1 MANPGVTN
9 GQQLGI
15 TEPIS
20 LAGPSEIDVTKTQE
34 LEKFLL
40 GVGLYECPAEA
51 VSREEV
57 LGRLD
62 QIVKTWVK
70 KVTRNRGYND
80 QLVQEANAKI
90 YTFGSYRLG
99 VHGPGADIDTLC
111 VGPKHATREE
121 DFFVELYGMLSEMP
135 EVSEL
140 HPVPDAH
147 VPVMKFKFCGVSID
161 LLYAKLSLPIIPE
174 DLDIS
179 QDAILQNV
187 DDQTVRSLNG
197 CRVTDKILHLVP
209 NVQNFRT
216 TLRCMRFWAKRRGVY
231 SNVAGFLGGI
241 NWALLV
247 ARICQL
253 YPNALPSMLVSRFF
267 RVYTQWRWPNPVMLC
282 AIEEGSLP
290 IWDPR
295 RNHRDRLHQMPIITP
310 AYPCMNSSY
319 NVSSSTLR
327 VMTEEFQRGH
337 EICEAMELNKADW
350 NNLFEQYPFF
360 DAYKNY
366 LQIEISA
373 ENDDDL
379 RNWKGWVESRL
390 RQLTLKIERH
400 TFGMLQCHP
409 HPGDFSDKSKQ
420 CHCCYFMGLQRNQ
433 GVPVHEGEQFD
444 IRATVEEFK
453 LSVGMYTL
461 WKPGMEIYVSHIRRR
476 NIPAFV
482 FPGGVRPSRSPKVVG
497 EGRPVSNKRVSNSVK
512 AEKSSESNVE
522 VDAAE
527 KGRKRRRDD
536 DESVT
541 NIKSSPSPGGGGAA
555 ANGRIL
561 EGSGDC
567 SVSFMRPSDSITTT
581 TTSTAMSV
589 GNMVDALILQDGAI
603 KTEQIEYI
611 NEEGNPLFSEVP
623 SLSENSGSTVNLLP
637 ISRTLSA
644 DAASFCSK
652 EAEQCA
658 IDYISGP
665 SAGRKVF
672 SELNELEDESGSIQD
687 KDFGGNSMEGNFA
700 ESSTVKQIAVL
711 ATNGASLSSSMGR
724 FQNGG
729 LEELEPAELTGS
741 FCNGH
746 PASNPSTTQRKPL
759 IRLNLTSLVKATG
772 EGT

>member
-9 GQQLGI
+9 GKQVGI
-15 TEPIS
+15 TGPIS
-20 LAGPSEIDVTKTQE
+20 VAGPSEIDVAMTEE
-34 LEKFLL
+34 LEKFLS
-40 GVGLYECPAEA
+40 GVGLYEGPAESL
-51 VSREEV
+51 SREEV

-62 QIVKTWVK
+62 EIVKTWVK

-80 QLVQEANAKI
+80 QMVQEANAKI

-111 VGPKHATREE
+111 VGPKHVTRGE
-121 DFFVELYGMLSEMP
+121 DFFVELCGMLAEMP

-147 VPVMKFKFCGVSID
+147 VPVMKFKLCGVSID
-161 LLYAKLSLPIIPE
+161 LLYARLSLPVVPE

-179 QDAILQNV
+179 QDARLQNV

-197 CRVTDKILHLVP
+197 CRVTDKLLHLVP

-216 TLRCMRFWAKRRGVY
+216 TLRCMRFWAKCRGVY

-253 YPNALPSMLVSRFF
+253 YPNALPSVLVSRFF
-267 RVYTQWRWPNPVMLC
+267 KIYRQWQWPNPVLLC

-290 IWDPR
+290 VWDPR
-295 RNHRDRLHQMPIITP
+295 RNHRDRLHHMPIITP

-319 NVSSSTLR
+319 NVSCSTLH

-373 ENDDDL
+373 ENNDDL

-390 RQLTLKIERH
+390 RQLTLKIERD

-433 GVPVHEGEQFD
+433 GVPPVHEGGEFD
-444 IRATVEEFK
+444 IRATVAEFK
-453 LSVGMYTL
+453 DSVGMYTL

-476 NIPAFV
+476 NIPTFV
-482 FPGGVRPSRSPKVVG
+482 FPGGVRPSRSLKVG
-497 EGRPVSNKRVSNSVK
+497 EGRPVSKKRVSNSVK
-512 AEKSSESNVE
+512 AEKSSEGNVE
-522 VDAAE
+522 VDALE
-527 KGRKRRRDD
+527 KGRKRRRDED
-536 DESVT
+536 DESVR
-541 NIKSSPSPGGGGAA
+541 NIKSLPSTSAA

-561 EGSGDC
+561 ESSGDC
-567 SVSFMRPSDSITTT
+567 SVSFTRPRDSNIT
-581 TTSTAMSV
+581 TTSTSIAVSV
-589 GNMVDALILQDGAI
+589 GNMVDALIFQDGAV
-603 KTEQIEYI
+603 KTEQVEY
-611 NEEGNPLFSEVP
+611 
-623 SLSENSGSTVNLLP
+623 SGSTVNLLP
-637 ISRTLSA
+637 ITRTLST
-644 DAASFCSK
+644 
-652 EAEQCA
+652 
-658 IDYISGP
+658 DYISDP
-665 SAGRKVF
+665 SIGREVS
-672 SELNELEDESGSIQD
+672 SELNDLEDESRSTQD
-687 KDFGGNSMEGNFA
+687 NDSGGNNMEGSFV
-700 ESSTVKQIAVL
+700 ESSTVEQIAVL
-711 ATNGASLSSSMGR
+711 ATNGASSSSPIER
-724 FQNGG
+724 FQNGS
-729 LEELEPAELTGS
+729 LEELEPADLTWS

-746 PASNPSTTQRKPL
+746 PAPNPSTIQRKPL
-759 IRLNLTSLVKATG
+759 IRLNLTSMVKSTG
-772 EGT
+772 KST